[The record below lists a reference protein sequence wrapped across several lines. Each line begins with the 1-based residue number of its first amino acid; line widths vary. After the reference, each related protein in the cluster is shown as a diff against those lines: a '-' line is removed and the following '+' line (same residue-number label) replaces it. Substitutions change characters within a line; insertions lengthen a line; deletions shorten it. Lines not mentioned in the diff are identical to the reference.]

1 MDTRFSFSAILLA
14 EMEFVCT
21 NSLLVTVSDNNA
33 PCTLSTINL
42 RLSEKLLFGC
52 VIATSINFY
61 AIHKKLFTCYNEA
74 INNKEAVAMEMT
86 IGKRIAALRREK
98 NLKQD
103 DLAQMLEVSPQ
114 AVSKWEND
122 QTCPDI
128 SLLPKLAKI
137 LGVSVDELLSGK
149 QELQPVV
156 TLVPE
161 DQRKDIKDMMLRIV
175 VDSADGDKVRVNL
188 PMALVQ
194 LAMEMGMEM
203 PQVSGNDALKDIDWA
218 QVMELVRH
226 GAMGNL
232 VEVESADGDI
242 VRIFVE

>member
-1 MDTRFSFSAILLA
+1 
-14 EMEFVCT
+14 
-21 NSLLVTVSDNNA
+21 
-33 PCTLSTINL
+33 
-42 RLSEKLLFGC
+42 
-52 VIATSINFY
+52 
-61 AIHKKLFTCYNEA
+61 
-74 INNKEAVAMEMT
+74 MEMT

-137 LGVSVDELLSGK
+137 LGVSVDELLSDK

-188 PMALVQ
+188 PMALVL

-226 GAMGNL
+226 GVMGNL
-232 VEVESADGDI
+232 IEVESAGGDI

>member
-1 MDTRFSFSAILLA
+1 
-14 EMEFVCT
+14 
-21 NSLLVTVSDNNA
+21 
-33 PCTLSTINL
+33 
-42 RLSEKLLFGC
+42 
-52 VIATSINFY
+52 
-61 AIHKKLFTCYNEA
+61 
-74 INNKEAVAMEMT
+74 MEMT
-86 IGKRIAALRREK
+86 IGNRIAALRREK

-161 DQRKDIKDMMLRIV
+161 DQRKDIKDMTLRIV

-203 PQVSGNDALKDIDWA
+203 PQVSGNDALKNIDLA

-232 VEVESADGDI
+232 IEVESADGDI

>member
-1 MDTRFSFSAILLA
+1 
-14 EMEFVCT
+14 ME
-21 NSLLVTVSDNNA
+21 
-33 PCTLSTINL
+33 I
-42 RLSEKLLFGC
+42 
-52 VIATSINFY
+52 
-61 AIHKKLFTCYNEA
+61 
-74 INNKEAVAMEMT
+74 T

-188 PMALVQ
+188 PMALVL

-232 VEVESADGDI
+232 IEVESADGDI

>member
-1 MDTRFSFSAILLA
+1 MLLA
-14 EMEFVCT
+14 
-21 NSLLVTVSDNNA
+21 
-33 PCTLSTINL
+33 
-42 RLSEKLLFGC
+42 R
-52 VIATSINFY
+52 
-61 AIHKKLFTCYNEA
+61 YNEV
-74 INNKEAVAMEMT
+74 INNKEAIAMEMT

-161 DQRKDIKDMMLRIV
+161 EQRKDIKDMMLRIV
-175 VDSADGDKVRVNL
+175 VDSSDGDKVRVNL

-203 PQVSGNDALKDIDWA
+203 PQVSGNDALKGIDWA
-218 QVMELVRH
+218 QVMDLVRY

>member
-1 MDTRFSFSAILLA
+1 
-14 EMEFVCT
+14 
-21 NSLLVTVSDNNA
+21 
-33 PCTLSTINL
+33 
-42 RLSEKLLFGC
+42 
-52 VIATSINFY
+52 
-61 AIHKKLFTCYNEA
+61 
-74 INNKEAVAMEMT
+74 MEMT

-128 SLLPKLAKI
+128 SLLPNLAKI

>member
-1 MDTRFSFSAILLA
+1 
-14 EMEFVCT
+14 
-21 NSLLVTVSDNNA
+21 
-33 PCTLSTINL
+33 
-42 RLSEKLLFGC
+42 
-52 VIATSINFY
+52 
-61 AIHKKLFTCYNEA
+61 
-74 INNKEAVAMEMT
+74 MEMT

-161 DQRKDIKDMMLRIV
+161 DQRKDIKDMTLRIV

-188 PMALVQ
+188 PMALVL

-226 GAMGNL
+226 GVMGNL

>member
-1 MDTRFSFSAILLA
+1 
-14 EMEFVCT
+14 
-21 NSLLVTVSDNNA
+21 
-33 PCTLSTINL
+33 
-42 RLSEKLLFGC
+42 
-52 VIATSINFY
+52 
-61 AIHKKLFTCYNEA
+61 
-74 INNKEAVAMEMT
+74 MEMT

-98 NLKQD
+98 GLKQD
-103 DLAQMLEVSPQ
+103 DLARMLEVSPQ

-122 QTCPDI
+122 QTCPDV
-128 SLLPKLAKI
+128 SLLPKLARV

-161 DQRKDIKDMMLRIV
+161 QQRKDIKDMMLRIV
-175 VDSADGDKVRVNL
+175 VDSNDEDKVRVNL

-194 LAMEMGMEM
+194 LAVDMGMEM
-203 PQVSGNDALKDIDWA
+203 PEVSGSEALKHIDWI
-218 QVMELVRH
+218 QIIDLVRH

-232 VEVESADGDI
+232 VEVESADGDT

>member
-1 MDTRFSFSAILLA
+1 
-14 EMEFVCT
+14 
-21 NSLLVTVSDNNA
+21 
-33 PCTLSTINL
+33 
-42 RLSEKLLFGC
+42 
-52 VIATSINFY
+52 
-61 AIHKKLFTCYNEA
+61 
-74 INNKEAVAMEMT
+74 MEMT

-175 VDSADGDKVRVNL
+175 LDSADGDKVRVNL

-203 PQVSGNDALKDIDWA
+203 PQVSGNDALTDSDWA
-218 QVMELVRH
+218 QIMALGCH

-232 VEVESADGDI
+232 IEGESADGDI